1 MTMTTPGR
9 SSSVCVN
16 RSDLTGNKHARG
28 FLMKGFKLLVLAGLL
43 LSSATVWAEIRIAI
57 VDLNGAVMKSD
68 EARLRAEKPK
78 SRLGPEEADGIA
90 LRHPIQKLEEKRQKD
105 AAVMGQDELRR
116 LQKEIDDKKIELNFK
131 GQKLQQKGK
140 DASQELQ
147 AVMGHKVEQAMKS
160 IIEEKKNEIDRQS

>member
-1 MTMTTPGR
+1 
-9 SSSVCVN
+9 
-16 RSDLTGNKHARG
+16 
-28 FLMKGFKLLVLAGLL
+28 MKGFKLLVLAGLL

-68 EARLRAEKPK
+68 EARLRAEKLK
-78 SRLGPEEADGIA
+78 SSLGQEEADAIA
-90 LRHPIQKLEEKRQKD
+90 LRNQIQKLEEKRQKD

-147 AVMGHKVEQAMKS
+147 AVMGPKVEQAMKS
-160 IIEEKKNEIDRQS
+160 IIEEKKYDLILRREAAIMVDPKFDITAELTKRINAQK